1 MPWVRIMAMSATLCG
16 AEPSELWSYRAHVAA
31 NLLHYQATT
40 NRDKLC
46 PHQHSE
52 PLKREC
58 HNRFDGFMADA
69 LEAADQSDR
78 ITAAHVIESLEY
90 ELERLIERYAL
101 QVL

>member
-1 MPWVRIMAMSATLCG
+1 MAMSFALCG
-16 AEPSELWSYRAHVAA
+16 AEPNDMWSYRAHVAA

-52 PLKREC
+52 PLKHEC
-58 HNRFDGFMADA
+58 HNRFAAFMADA
-69 LEAADQSDR
+69 LKAADQSDR
-78 ITAAHVIESLEY
+78 ITAAHVIEVLEY

-101 QVL
+101 EVL